1 LEKNNMNFLKQ
12 LILLNLNIILT
23 TNLIFSLLIPSILV
37 RASEVVVET
46 SQDAEANKLLQ
57 EVEALL
63 GQNTREAKQQ
73 VIILLQKVLTFY
85 EKSGNTRGQTLI
97 LLRIA
102 NIHNDLGQKEEAL
115 AYYEKSLAIAQSLED
130 QSLQGN
136 ILINI
141 GLVYYDRGK
150 KEEALAYYEKSL
162 VIAQSL
168 GDQSLQSKALNNI
181 ANVYLDRKDGKK
193 ALEFYQKSL
202 EIAQSIKDT
211 SLEGKVLNNIGYV
224 YYAHL
229 GEKEKALEYY
239 EKSLAIAQLTKNYP
253 LEAMVLRS
261 IGNIY
266 VDLGDNQQALE
277 FYQKSLAISESI
289 GDRSLEGK
297 ILVNLGVV
305 YNNLGEQEKALEY
318 YQESLL
324 IARSLGDRS
333 AESRRLHNIGLV
345 YNYFGEW
352 EKALDI
358 YQESLTIAQ
367 SLGDRTLECKLL
379 KNIGDAYDGLEEK
392 EPALEYYEKS
402 LIIAQ
407 SIGDQTLEALVL
419 NGIGNIYGS
428 LLEYE
433 KALSYYQKFLTI
445 AENLANPLLEVAA
458 MMGVGSVYNDLGE
471 PAKALEFLQT
481 SLTMLKAKNLLDI
494 GYGIFGAIADVQLK
508 NGQLDS
514 ALINIKEAVATV
526 EKLRTKIVNQDARIA
541 YFLKVQGYYELYI
554 DILMQLDQTKPNQG
568 YAEQALTV
576 SERTKARNLL
586 ELLTESQVDVRQGV
600 NLQLLEQEKYLIRQL
615 NQAEENR
622 LKYSVNVQ
630 KNSRQ
635 LEEINEK
642 IEQILTELTDI
653 RSEIKKTNP
662 HYNQLMQPEPLTVQQ
677 IQDQLLDDQT
687 VLLEYF
693 IEMDTIDFVGTNTN
707 YLWVISKNSLNT
719 YTIPKTA
726 ELKEAVNQ
734 LREVLTNPRTQN
746 NQALVDQKA
755 DQLTNMILAP
765 AAQEIKG
772 KRLLVVADG
781 PLQYIPFS
789 ALSLPGTTEQ
799 GQGYQPLISQQAV
812 INLPSAATLA
822 MIRQDSFNRPL
833 APKKLAVI
841 ADPVFS
847 PDDDRLS
854 EIARNKLKGA
864 TSVTT
869 DISRGT
875 DNAGITWQRLPF
887 TRQEAE
893 AISNLMPVSDSQKVL
908 DFQANYATVT
918 QGDLSQYQIIHF
930 ATHGFINTEKPELS
944 AIVLSLIDQAGNWE
958 NGYLRLNDIF
968 NLNLPAELVVLSAC
982 QTGLGKEIKGEG
994 LVGLTRGFMYAGAK
1008 RVLVSLWNVND
1019 QKTAELMTL
1028 FYEKMLKD
1036 QLSPVE
1042 ALRIAQVVMW
1052 QKGDSPYYWAPFI
1065 FQGEPDK

>member
-1 LEKNNMNFLKQ
+1 M
-12 LILLNLNIILT
+12 
-23 TNLIFSLLIPSILV
+23 
-37 RASEVVVET
+37 
-46 SQDAEANKLLQ
+46 
-57 EVEALL
+57 
-63 GQNTREAKQQ
+63 
-73 VIILLQKVLTFY
+73 
-85 EKSGNTRGQTLI
+85 
-97 LLRIA
+97 
-102 NIHNDLGQKEEAL
+102 
-115 AYYEKSLAIAQSLED
+115 
-130 QSLQGN
+130 
-136 ILINI
+136 
-141 GLVYYDRGK
+141 
-150 KEEALAYYEKSL
+150 
-162 VIAQSL
+162 
-168 GDQSLQSKALNNI
+168 
-181 ANVYLDRKDGKK
+181 
-193 ALEFYQKSL
+193 
-202 EIAQSIKDT
+202 
-211 SLEGKVLNNIGYV
+211 
-224 YYAHL
+224 
-229 GEKEKALEYY
+229 
-239 EKSLAIAQLTKNYP
+239 
-253 LEAMVLRS
+253 
-261 IGNIY
+261 
-266 VDLGDNQQALE
+266 
-277 FYQKSLAISESI
+277 
-289 GDRSLEGK
+289 
-297 ILVNLGVV
+297 
-305 YNNLGEQEKALEY
+305 
-318 YQESLL
+318 
-324 IARSLGDRS
+324 
-333 AESRRLHNIGLV
+333 
-345 YNYFGEW
+345 
-352 EKALDI
+352 
-358 YQESLTIAQ
+358 
-367 SLGDRTLECKLL
+367 GDRTLECKVL

-392 EPALEYYEKS
+392 APALEYYEKS
-402 LIIAQ
+402 LIVAQ

-471 PAKALEFLQT
+471 PEKSLEFLQE
-481 SLTMLKAKNLLDI
+481 SLMMLKAKNLLDI

-554 DILMQLDQTKPNQG
+554 DILMQLAELRPDQG
-568 YAEQALTV
+568 YAEQAFAI

-586 ELLTESQVDVRQGV
+586 ELLTESQVNIRQGV
-600 NLQLLEQEKYLIRQL
+600 NIQLLEQEKYLIEQL
-615 NQAEENR
+615 HQAEENR
-622 LKYSVNVQ
+622 LQYSVNVQ
-630 KNSRQ
+630 DNARQ
-635 LEEINEK
+635 LQEVNEK
-642 IEQILTELTDI
+642 IEQILTKLTDL
-653 RSEIKKTNP
+653 RSKIKKIHP

-687 VLLEYF
+687 VVLEYF

-707 YLWVISKNSLNT
+707 YLWVVSKNNFT
-719 YTIPKTA
+719 VYTIPKTA
-726 ELKEAVNQ
+726 ELQEAVNQ
-734 LREVLTNPRTQN
+734 LRAVLTNPRSYN
-746 NQALVDQKA
+746 NQALIDQKA
-755 DQLTNMILAP
+755 DELTNMILAP

-789 ALSLPGTTEQ
+789 ALSLPGTTGE

-812 INLPSAATLA
+812 INLPSASTLA
-822 MIRQDSFNRPL
+822 MIRQDSKNRPL

-847 PDDDRLS
+847 PDDDRLT
-854 EIARNKLKGA
+854 EAARNKVQTA

-875 DNAGITWQRLPF
+875 DVAGITWQRLPF

-893 AISNLMPVSDSQKVL
+893 AISQLVPVGDSQKVL
-908 DFQANYATVT
+908 DFQANYETVT
-918 QGDLSQYQIIHF
+918 QKDLSQYQIIHF

-944 AIVLSLIDQAGNWE
+944 AIVLSLLDEAGNWE

-1008 RVLVSLWNVND
+1008 RVLVSLWNVDD

-1042 ALRIAQVVMW
+1042 ALRIAQVEMW
-1052 QKGDSPYYWAPFI
+1052 QKGYSPYYWAPFI